1 MNKNYIFSHKKVSAS
16 SKLSEIKLAEL
27 MFQKKSTIEEIMP
40 KTTNKIDPK
49 SAEVHK
55 NEGIALIGI
64 KKYEEAISSFEKS
77 IQINNNDY
85 VVHNSKGFAL
95 NQLNKVNLFFSLKKK
110 KLYLIIF
117 IILI

>member
-1 MNKNYIFSHKKVSAS
+1 MNKNYIFSHTKVSVS

-95 NQLNKVNLFFSLKKK
+95 NQLNKVNLFFSL
-110 KLYLIIF
+110 
-117 IILI
+117 

>member
-1 MNKNYIFSHKKVSAS
+1 
-16 SKLSEIKLAEL
+16 
-27 MFQKKSTIEEIMP
+27 MP

-64 KKYEEAISSFEKS
+64 KKYEEAISSFDKS

-85 VVHNSKGFAL
+85 VVHNSKGSAL
-95 NQLNKVNLFFSLKKK
+95 NQLNRVSFMYFF
-110 KLYLIIF
+110 LIVKMYSF
-117 IILI
+117 